1 MNNKLEYPFDSLE
14 ILRKYKSFKR
24 ELRNKNN
31 LVDVKIFVA
40 SGATID
46 ELIQILEVF
55 LLNIGI
61 NPIILQG
68 NYNLFYEDLAFQN
81 NELKKFNPDIIYI
94 HTSFKNL
101 KYIPLITDSDEIIE
115 KKLKSEVNI
124 YHEIWTNIEA
134 NYGCTVIQ
142 NNFDLPPNRALGNLE
157 NTLPNGL
164 INYINKLNLQ
174 FSEYANSSENFLIN
188 DINYLSSWHGI
199 EKWFSQTEWYRSKHS
214 VSLKYL
220 PYLCH
225 NLGSIISSLYGKT
238 KKALVLDLDNTL
250 WGGVIGD
257 DGVSEIQIG
266 NGSPVS
272 EAYLDFQ
279 KYIKKLHSRG
289 VMLSIASKN
298 DLKNALEGLNHSEG
312 ILKEKDFVSIKANW
326 SDKAQNIQEIS
337 KELNV
342 LNDALVFIDD
352 NPAEREIIKQFLPEI
367 NVLKVSNDISDYI
380 NILDKSGFFEITTI
394 SKDDLNRNSSFEAN
408 KERIEFEKK
417 AVNYE
422 EYLISLEMK
431 SLIRESKGEHLER
444 ISQLINKTNQ
454 FNLTTKRHT
463 TSEVT
468 RFIESEDSIV
478 IYGNLDDKFGE
489 NGITSVMIC
498 NILAEEIQIYLWV
511 MSCRIFKRGMEFAMF
526 DRAVD
531 IAKKMNKKFLSGIY
545 IPSQKNNIVQNLYD
559 SLGFKKID
567 TTKDIKNE
575 IHYRIEVKNLKPLNK
590 SIKVTYE

>member
-1 MNNKLEYPFDSLE
+1 
-14 ILRKYKSFKR
+14 
-24 ELRNKNN
+24 
-31 LVDVKIFVA
+31 
-40 SGATID
+40 
-46 ELIQILEVF
+46 
-55 LLNIGI
+55 
-61 NPIILQG
+61 
-68 NYNLFYEDLAFQN
+68 
-81 NELKKFNPDIIYI
+81 
-94 HTSFKNL
+94 
-101 KYIPLITDSDEIIE
+101 
-115 KKLKSEVNI
+115 
-124 YHEIWTNIEA
+124 
-134 NYGCTVIQ
+134 
-142 NNFDLPPNRALGNLE
+142 
-157 NTLPNGL
+157 
-164 INYINKLNLQ
+164 
-174 FSEYANSSENFLIN
+174 
-188 DINYLSSWHGI
+188 
-199 EKWFSQTEWYRSKHS
+199 
-214 VSLKYL
+214 
-220 PYLCH
+220 
-225 NLGSIISSLYGKT
+225 
-238 KKALVLDLDNTL
+238 
-250 WGGVIGD
+250 
-257 DGVSEIQIG
+257 
-266 NGSPVS
+266 
-272 EAYLDFQ
+272 
-279 KYIKKLHSRG
+279 
-289 VMLSIASKN
+289 MLSIASKN

-431 SLIRESKGEHLER
+431 SLIRESKGEHLQR

-511 MSCRIFKRGMEFAMF
+511 MSCRILRG
-526 DRAVD
+526 
-531 IAKKMNKKFLSGIY
+531 NGIC
-545 IPSQKNNIVQNLYD
+545 NV
-559 SLGFKKID
+559 
-567 TTKDIKNE
+567 
-575 IHYRIEVKNLKPLNK
+575 
-590 SIKVTYE
+590 